1 MISSCRVC
9 KPLLESLVTSDTMIQ
24 MHDAEQ
30 KTRQKQ
36 IIFFKHQSESK
47 VYYSA
52 SISNFITLRWEGISS
67 KYVPSIKIDTLY
79 LLESRVA
86 TSFPFSFC
94 YKGRIWSKHATFMV
108 TGK

>member
-1 MISSCRVC
+1 M
-9 KPLLESLVTSDTMIQ
+9 TQ
-24 MHDAEQ
+24 MHDSVQ

-47 VYYSA
+47 VYYSY
-52 SISNFITLRWEGISS
+52 SMSNFVTLRWERISS
-67 KYVPSIKIDTLY
+67 KYVPSIRIDTLY

-94 YKGRIWSKHATFMV
+94 YRGRIWSKHASFMV